1 MQSDLQLE
9 HAQEWG
15 DLVPI
20 FTPLDRIQLFIV
32 RLVLTPETG
41 RLHVRIEHL
50 MKEAISDHQRQ
61 S

>member
-50 MKEAISDHQRQ
+50 M
-61 S
+61 